1 MAWLRNLFFI
11 GICGVMVSAVVGG
24 LVIPQR
30 PPQVA
35 EIAHPL
41 GPVERNDIQAVA
53 DRVDLQFEQT
63 WADAG
68 LQPAPTA
75 DDLTLIR
82 RISLGLTGTVPS
94 LEEIRV
100 FESRPEEE
108 RLSWWLSKTFA
119 DRRYGDFVAERLRRA
134 YVGVEN
140 GPFLVYRGRRFL
152 TWLSDQLM
160 ENRPYDQLTRDLI
173 AENGLWTD
181 TPAVNFV
188 TATIDQDG
196 TKRPDPVKLAGRVT
210 RAFLATRIDCVQC
223 HDDNLGG
230 DLKQQDFHELASF
243 FREAENSFVGIRD
256 NDKVLYEHQ
265 YLYADETT
273 TVPSQVPFNQHL
285 LSDAATERERLA
297 NWVTHPENRPFAR
310 AIVNRIWA
318 ITTGKPLVEPV
329 DSIPLEGSF
338 ETGEY
343 PAGLEPLADDFIAN
357 GFDLQRLVRV
367 IAATKAFQRDSQA
380 DFAVT
385 AEHEETWAAYPVT
398 RLRPE
403 QVIGAIQQTA
413 ALKTLDAE
421 SHILTQLI
429 NYGEHNEFLKRY
441 GDAGEDEFAEQG
453 GTIPQRLLM
462 MNGNLVKQ
470 RTKNDLIRN
479 SATRIAQL
487 SPNNET
493 RIEIAYL
500 TTLTRRPT
508 SEESEYFVQRME
520 DSTLA
525 RRHQV
530 EDLVWVLLNSSE
542 FAWNH

>member
-1 MAWLRNLFFI
+1 MWLRNLLFL
-11 GICGVMVSAVVGG
+11 GICGIAVSSVVGG
-24 LVIPQR
+24 LVVPQR

-41 GPVERNDIQAVA
+41 NPAERTDILAVA
-53 DRVDLQFEQT
+53 QKIDQQFRQSWSE
-63 WADAG
+63 AD

-75 DDLTLIR
+75 DELTLIR

-100 FESRPEEE
+100 FESRPRED

-140 GPFLVYRGRRFL
+140 GPFLIYRGRRFS

-160 ENRPYDQLTRDLI
+160 ENRPYDELTRELI
-173 AENGLWTD
+173 SETGLWTD
-181 TPAVNFV
+181 TPAVNFI
-188 TATIDQDG
+188 TATIDQEG

-230 DLKQQDFHELASF
+230 DLKQRDFHELASF

-256 NDKVLYEHQ
+256 DEQATYQFQ
-265 YLYADETT
+265 YLYSDETT
-273 TVPSQVPFNQHL
+273 TVPSRVPFNQHL
-285 LSDAATERERLA
+285 LQDAETERERLA

-310 AIVNRIWA
+310 AIVNRMWA
-318 ITTGKPLVEPV
+318 ITTGKPLIEPV
-329 DSIPLEGSF
+329 DSIPLEGSL
-338 ETGEY
+338 ETGEF
-343 PAGLEPLADDFIAN
+343 PPGLELLADDFIAH
-357 GFDLQRLVRV
+357 GFDLQRLIRV
-367 IAATKAFQRDSQA
+367 IVATAAFQRDSQA
-380 DFAVT
+380 DFEVT
-385 AEHEETWAAYPVT
+385 APHEDAWAAFPVT

-403 QVIGAIQQTA
+403 QVVGAIQQAA

-421 SHILTQLI
+421 SHIVTQLI
-429 NYGEHNEFLKRY
+429 NFGEHNEFLKRY

-462 MNGNLVKQ
+462 MNGKLVKE
-470 RTKNDLIRN
+470 RTDQNIIRN
-479 SATRIAQL
+479 AATRIAQL
-487 SPNNET
+487 SPNDET
-493 RIEIAYL
+493 GIEVAYL
-500 TTLTRRPT
+500 TVLTRRP
-508 SEESEYFVQRME
+508 SEEERSYFVARFE
-520 DSTLA
+520 DETLN
-525 RRHQV
+525 RRQHV
-530 EDLVWVLLNSSE
+530 EDLIWVLLNSSE